1 MIGGENMA
9 TSSKLVMT
17 FANSNGTEHSIIYNY
32 VDANTADVTVKALVN
47 GIIANGSIFSNVP
60 ATAKSAAIVTTTQT
74 AVDLSN

>member
-1 MIGGENMA
+1 MA

-17 FANSNGTEHSIIYNY
+17 FANSNGTEHSMIYNY
-32 VDANTADVTVKALVN
+32 ADAETPSSAVRALVN

-74 AVDLSN
+74 AVNLN